1 MADNQEEILVVIS
14 QQGVRG
20 FAMDPWMEREHS
32 SPNIEKWKEATTL
45 WPRQIL
51 LGKDEPM
58 EVFFCLDQER
68 LAGGYGLPFL
78 RRLIQQAHQAMWG
91 ANLYFV
97 VDREWQPVVLD
108 PEQPGPYRWIE
119 GLLQNKITDILEW
132 SVKTNSNYTEAASR
146 SRERMVKL
154 ARCRKYQPWKCLLQ
168 DSEILTT
175 EEERLLEPHLIS
187 SPSELKGRS
196 CLFVWRFLRDDYLSQ
211 LKQMVKD
218 LDADKL
224 IIGLVDSLD
233 EPPPELERFC
243 REEGHEVVRF
253 HGTAELFYFLEK
265 LNESVLDISPII
277 DARLMGNEGT
287 PVRIINS
294 RFKSY
299 NPQLLITHSY
309 LSGKRDDCLTA
320 ATDTWELIGDLPANV
335 QIEIYPAIE
344 SVKLAAIVKRF
355 EHLLA
360 WIHIGHG
367 DLQKGLQQSRD
378 EVFKSAGDWIK
389 GFADYKSTLPLVLFS
404 SCYSKP
410 VAQQFA
416 EAGVGVAIGFEEA
429 VNQRVCAELT
439 KRVVEAALKFNGER
453 TAILNAFLDG
463 HDVLS
468 IGDSK
473 ALPKAFWSSD

>member
-1 MADNQEEILVVIS
+1 MADNQEEVLIVIS
-14 QQGVRG
+14 QQGIRG

-32 SPNIEKWKEATTL
+32 SPNMEKWKEGTTL
-45 WPRQIL
+45 WPRQL
-51 LGKDEPM
+51 LLERDEPM
-58 EVFFCLDQER
+58 EVFFCLNQER

-78 RRLIQQAHQAMWG
+78 SRLIQQAHRAMWG
-91 ANLYFV
+91 ANIYFV
-97 VDREWQPVVLD
+97 IDKEWQPVVLD
-108 PEQPGPYRWIE
+108 PEQPEPYRWVE
-119 GLLQNKITDILEW
+119 GMLQNKVTDILEW
-132 SVKTNSNYTEAASR
+132 SVKSNSNYTEAASR
-146 SRERMVKL
+146 SRERMAKL

-175 EEERLLEPHLIS
+175 EEERLLAPYVIS

-196 CLFVWRFLRDDYLSQ
+196 CLFVLRFLRDDYLSQ
-211 LKQMVKD
+211 LKQMAKQ

-224 IIGLVDSLD
+224 IIGLVDRLIG
-233 EPPPELERFC
+233 PPPKLEQFC

-253 HGTAELFYFLEK
+253 HGIAELFYFLQK
-265 LNESVLDISPII
+265 LNEPVLNISPIT
-277 DARLMGNEGT
+277 DMRLMGKEAT
-287 PVRIINS
+287 PVRVSLS
-294 RFKSY
+294 RFKTY

-320 ATDTWELIGDLPANV
+320 ATDTWELIRKLPTNV
-335 QIEIYPAIE
+335 QVEIYPAIR
-344 SVKLAAIVKRF
+344 SVKLADIVRRF

-367 DLQKGLQQSRD
+367 DLKKGLQQSQD

-389 GFADYKSTLPLVLFS
+389 SFADYKSTLPLVLFS
-404 SCYSKP
+404 SCYSQS

-416 EAGVGVAIGFEEA
+416 EAGVGVAIGFAEA
-429 VNQRVCAELT
+429 VNQQVCVALT

-453 TAILNAFLDG
+453 TAILKAFLDG

-468 IGDSK
+468 IEDSK
-473 ALPKAFWSSD
+473 ALPTAFWSSD